1 MQRHLFA
8 PMAIETFGPIC
19 AEGQSFIR
27 DIGKRISSATSD
39 PREAAFLFQ
48 RISIAVQRYNAICF
62 AGTIQ
67 SASDASHT

>member
-8 PMAIETFGPIC
+8 AIETFGPIC

-62 AGTIQ
+62 AGTLQ